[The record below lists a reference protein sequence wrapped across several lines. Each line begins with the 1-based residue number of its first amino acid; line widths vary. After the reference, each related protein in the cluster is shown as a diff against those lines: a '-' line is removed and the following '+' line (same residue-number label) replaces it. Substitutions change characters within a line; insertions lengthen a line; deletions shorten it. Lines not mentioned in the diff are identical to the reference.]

1 MTKFMNL
8 AQVIERHREK
18 LNKKNAEITNL
29 NRKTEN
35 LKKELDYSKINMNE
49 YKVFLV
55 ISFCLI
61 IIYQKQQMYNNVI
74 EKYQKL
80 EENLNFM
87 EGKNEGL
94 RENLSKYE
102 NQINHFNEIREKY
115 EVI

>member
-1 MTKFMNL
+1 
-8 AQVIERHREK
+8 
-18 LNKKNAEITNL
+18 
-29 NRKTEN
+29 
-35 LKKELDYSKINMNE
+35 
-49 YKVFLV
+49 
-55 ISFCLI
+55 
-61 IIYQKQQMYNNVI
+61 MYNNVI